1 MKHQEYICNL
11 PTALKLHIKVGD
23 IYEHAEIKTLYF
35 KEPSINELRCSFAPV
50 RNAFKQLQQSIT
62 QQQTEAQKEQDKN
75 GENPL
80 KHQNRTKE
88 EARKLGYQMLEFI
101 DGGDGEKLKNF
112 QNEFKK
118 YLVKGCCFTAPSLEK
133 DTQLTMVETI
143 NDEVLEEILAMYL
156 GYFLVFFILR
166 NPKVMEEYIA

>member
-1 MKHQEYICNL
+1 MIHQDYICNL
-11 PTALKLHIKVGD
+11 PKPIIIQEKRNGSFQNIEV
-23 IYEHAEIKTLYF
+23 ETLYF
-35 KEPSINELRCSFAPV
+35 KEPSINELRSSFAPV

-62 QQQTEAQKEQDKN
+62 QQQRDTQKEQDKD

-80 KHQNRTKE
+80 KHQNRTQE

-101 DGGDGEKLKNF
+101 DSGDGEKLKNF
-112 QNEFKK
+112 QNAFKV

-133 DTQLTMVETI
+133 DTQLTMAETI
-143 NDEVLEEILAMYL
+143 SDEALEEILAMYL

-166 NPKVMEEYIA
+166 NPQVMEKYIA

>member
-1 MKHQEYICNL
+1 MKHQDYICNL
-11 PTALKLHIKVGD
+11 PEPIVIHQKVNGSFENIKV
-23 IYEHAEIKTLYF
+23 ERLYF

-50 RNAFKQLQQSIT
+50 RNAFKQVQASIT
-62 QQQTEAQKEQDKN
+62 QFQREAQKEQDKN

-80 KHQNRTKE
+80 KHENRTKE

-101 DGGDGEKLKNF
+101 DGGDCEKLKNF

-133 DTQLTMVETI
+133 DTQLRMVETI

-156 GYFLVFFILR
+156 GYFLVFFMLR
-166 NPKVMEEYIA
+166 NPNVMAEYMA